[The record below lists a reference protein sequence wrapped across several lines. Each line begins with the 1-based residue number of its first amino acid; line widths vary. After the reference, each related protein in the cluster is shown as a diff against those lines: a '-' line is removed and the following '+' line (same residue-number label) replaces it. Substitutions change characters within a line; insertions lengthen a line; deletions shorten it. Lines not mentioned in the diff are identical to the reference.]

1 MERELSIRLRG
12 PAVDD
17 GGISVRELEAIVS
30 PIERGIRSMLPDF
43 SDGEGHRG
51 KQYELKLTGVASGS
65 CVVALELSGPEPA
78 ALEGLSADPI
88 NELTSQIAGGG
99 AGMFPPVRTLVEQ
112 LQVHMP
118 DGIDSLELGPA
129 TGSARATISKSSAPA
144 QESAADPAGRE
155 VVFVGRLMSV
165 DWTKLEAAVELP
177 SAAQR
182 NGKHRV
188 VQLAFRDE
196 DAGLMQDLARHLVKV
211 RGFAQP
217 PELVHGARV
226 QMHEIAEEADDRA
239 GLWPLPRFRWP
250 RDDQL
255 VAGVDPYAFYEMFH
269 EADAD
274 GE

>member
-1 MERELSIRLRG
+1 MERELSVRLRG

-30 PIERGIRSMLPDF
+30 PIERGILSMLPDIL
-43 SDGEGHRG
+43 DGEGRRG
-51 KQYELKLTGVASGS
+51 KPYELKLTGVASGS

-78 ALEGLSADPI
+78 TLEGLSVDPI
-88 NELTSQIAGGG
+88 NDLTLQIAGGG
-99 AGMFPPVRTLVEQ
+99 ADMLPPVRTLVKH

-129 TGSARATISKSSAPA
+129 TGAARATIAKSSAPA
-144 QESAADPAGRE
+144 QESAVDPDGRE
-155 VVFVGRLMSV
+155 VVFVGRLVSV
-165 DWTKLEAAVELP
+165 DWSKMEAAVELP
-177 SAAQR
+177 LAAR
-182 NGKHRV
+182 RRKHRV
-188 VQLAFRDE
+188 VQLTFRDE
-196 DAGLMQDLARHLVKV
+196 DAGLMQDLARHLVRV

-217 PELVHGARV
+217 PELVHGARI
-226 QMHEIAEEADDRA
+226 QMHEIAKEADDRA

-274 GE
+274 GQ